1 MKGTTLRRHP
11 SVENTNISRSLV
23 DVVASN
29 DGLHCV
35 GLFAHDLVG
44 ELRAPLTTVG
54 VAIS

>member
-11 SVENTNISRSLV
+11 SVENTNISRCLV

-35 GLFAHDLVG
+35 ALFAHGLVG

-54 VAIS
+54 VAIR